1 MSADVIL
8 LHSWSRGGVLRDRVP
23 QFVEEDTRLGTVLWN
38 FRPVLRDFGMSYGDY
53 VEQTKGSGVFIRY
66 DSQDKQGP
74 QAVQKGRPAR
84 PRERSRL

>member
-1 MSADVIL
+1 
-8 LHSWSRGGVLRDRVP
+8 LRDRVP

-66 DSQDKQGP
+66 DSQDQQGP
-74 QAVQKGRPAR
+74 QAVQKGRPAW
-84 PRERSRL
+84 PREHSRL